1 MSHIQIR
8 IGIEEKRAAQEVLDR
23 MGLGLSGA
31 IKLFLRKVV
40 QEQKIPFEISVEK
53 KPAKVENAS
62 FGGFAKRRI
71 G

>member
-8 IGIEEKRAAQEVLDR
+8 INIEEKRAAQAVLEK
-23 MGLGLSGA
+23 MGLTFSGA

-40 QEQKIPFEISVEK
+40 QEKKIPFEITVEAV
-53 KPAKVENAS
+53 PVQPSQNN
-62 FGGFAKRRI
+62 GFAKRRI

>member
-8 IGIEEKRAAQEVLDR
+8 IDLNEKRAAQEVLDK
-23 MGLGLSGA
+23 MGLGFSAA

-40 QEQKIPFEISVEK
+40 QEQKIPFEISAEK
-53 KPAKVENAS
+53 KSPTIEMS
-62 FGGFAKRRI
+62 GFAKRRI